1 MAAGR
6 VVDER
11 INAIPQGI
19 AGVKDLRVSE
29 RDGDVTV
36 GVSRPIML
44 QRERGAVE
52 IDSSLAR
59 EDISRNGARGR
70 RRKVEVLVFDRLS
83 DGKMLAGILMGRGWP
98 LLRDAATHYPRWRPA
113 AESRSATWRGSHA
126 RPCLAQDSPQG

>member
-19 AGVKDLRVSE
+19 AGVKDLRVRE

-52 IDSSLAR
+52 IDGSLAR

-70 RRKVEVLVFDRLS
+70 RRKVEVPVFDRSS

-98 LLRDAATHYPRWRPA
+98 VLAMQPLIARAGGRRPVRRDLSSTGRRGRSRPA
-113 AESRSATWRGSHA
+113 K
-126 RPCLAQDSPQG
+126 